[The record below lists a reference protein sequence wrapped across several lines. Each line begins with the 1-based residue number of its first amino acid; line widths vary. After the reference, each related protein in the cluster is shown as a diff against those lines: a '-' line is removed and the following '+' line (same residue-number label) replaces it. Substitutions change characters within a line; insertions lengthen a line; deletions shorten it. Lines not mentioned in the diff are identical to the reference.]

1 MPPPLADSLADAL
14 DASLPQTQCTRCGYP
29 DCRRY
34 AEAMAHGSAAINRCP
49 PGGAEGVARLA
60 ALTGRSVLPLDPD
73 CGDEGPLR
81 VARIAEADCIGCTL
95 CLDAC
100 PVDAIVGAPKRM
112 HQVVAA
118 HCTGCALCLPPCP
131 VDCIRLDTTEPARTG
146 WAAWQ
151 PWQAEQARQRYRAHQ
166 ARREGIAGMAA
177 TAGDA
182 PPDAATPAD
191 AASGVP
197 TVTPS
202 PAPAGGADHRPQRLL
217 AQALAN
223 ARARRTQAV

>member
-1 MPPPLADSLADAL
+1 MALPFADALADAL

-34 AEAMAHGSAAINRCP
+34 AEAIAQGEAEINRCP

-60 ALTGRSVLPLDPD
+60 AMTGRAVLPLDPA

-81 VARIAEADCIGCTL
+81 LARINEADCIGCTL

-112 HQVVAA
+112 HQVVVA

-131 VDCIRLDTTEPARTG
+131 VDCIQLDTPQPTLTG

-166 ARREGIAGMAA
+166 SRLAGRDSAA
-177 TAGDA
+177 VAAGEALTDEPPTSAPTSSAPASPGDA
-182 PPDAATPAD
+182 DD
-191 AASGVP
+191 
-197 TVTPS
+197 
-202 PAPAGGADHRPQRLL
+202 RRQRLL

-223 ARARRTQAV
+223 ARARRSQTA